1 MGFLLGAFGKQM
13 AGSNYRSIQAKLM
26 KIQSRAR
33 KAARDVKN
41 MEDMIE
47 RQGKSYKNYLTMQSQ
62 MSQQAISQSLMQ
74 TTHLA
79 DYMNGSVDMANMTDE
94 QKQAYTNA
102 SSAYQQSMTQAQA
115 QISMQNAYNQQ
126 QLEDYIQNLKDC
138 MLEPLKD
145 EEELLQTEKDSL
157 ESQLQIAK
165 GDYESCKQMEQDGA
179 KMLKPDY
186 TGGGQ

>member
-33 KAARDVKN
+33 RAARDVKN
-41 MEDMIE
+41 MEDMIN
-47 RQGKSYKNYLTMQSQ
+47 RQEKMYKNNLQLQSQ
-62 MSQQAISQSLMQ
+62 VSQQMMSQSLMQ
-74 TTHLA
+74 STGMA
-79 DYMNGSVDMANMTDE
+79 DYMNGTIDQNSMTDE
-94 QKQAYTNA
+94 QR
-102 SSAYQQSMTQAQA
+102 
-115 QISMQNAYNQQ
+115 NAYNTAASTYQAGMAQVQSQIAITNAMNQQ
-126 QLEDYIQNLKDC
+126 QIEDYIQNLKDC

-145 EEELLQTEKDSL
+145 EEEALQREKDSL

-186 TGGGQ
+186 VGGGQ

>member
-1 MGFLLGAFGKQM
+1 
-13 AGSNYRSIQAKLM
+13 
-26 KIQSRAR
+26 
-33 KAARDVKN
+33 
-41 MEDMIE
+41 
-47 RQGKSYKNYLTMQSQ
+47 
-62 MSQQAISQSLMQ
+62 
-74 TTHLA
+74 
-79 DYMNGSVDMANMTDE
+79 
-94 QKQAYTNA
+94 
-102 SSAYQQSMTQAQA
+102 
-115 QISMQNAYNQQ
+115 
-126 QLEDYIQNLKDC
+126 